1 MGDELKFGEELNEP
15 DEEKTRKKIFDLIV
29 GAAGMTSMLRPDRV
43 PHVKSHGCV
52 NATFT
57 VNKDI
62 RPDLKVGIFAEPG
75 KAYPA
80 RIRFS
85 NSSSRRQEDGVK
97 DARGMAIKLLL
108 DDGTDQDFLLS
119 TEKVFFAKTA
129 VEFLKFTD
137 LLTKFEG
144 RQVLENEAKS
154 EKAEGEQGLKRLARL
169 IAASQRPHPPNPL
182 SIPYFSQTPYLYGQ
196 RPDGLNRA
204 VKYSAK
210 PTSQQ
215 PELGVMGTCEE
226 ALRKHLKQADA
237 TFAFQVQVQT
247 NPATMPIEDA
257 TIPWPEDEANDGSPY
272 VTVATIEIKKGPEG
286 GPDPVFDCERSSFRP
301 WNYLKPH
308 HRPLG
313 VINRMREV
321 YENAARTRL
330 SPKTQ
335 NQLTALMTLKE
346 PVDENRAKL
355 KEVMEAHSLANG
367 RTLDRLGFV
376 HSARFLVIGDKFA
389 IITQFDFDF
398 RDYINTFVD
407 ELGPL
412 FDQVVVLMQDA
423 PQTPVQEHRDE
434 FFAYLERIRLQPDLF
449 YSSYPNLSV
458 QNILT
463 MKDAWE
469 SQHKQG
475 GTK

>member
-1 MGDELKFGEELNEP
+1 MGDELKFGEELDEPNE
-15 DEEKTRKKIFDLIV
+15 EETRKKIFKLIL
-29 GAAGMTSMLRPDRV
+29 GAAAMTSMLKPNRV

-62 RPDLKVGIFAEPG
+62 RPDLKVGMFGEPG

-85 NSSSRRQEDGVK
+85 NSSSRRQEDSIP

-137 LLTKFEG
+137 LLTKFDG
-144 RQVLENEAKS
+144 REKLINEIKE
-154 EKAEGEQGLKRLARL
+154 EKLGLKKLAML
-169 IAASQRPHPPNPL
+169 LAESQRPHPPNPL
-182 SIPYFSQTPYLYGQ
+182 SIPYFSQTPYLLGQ

-215 PELGVMGTCEE
+215 LELGVMGTCEE
-226 ALRKHLKQADA
+226 ALRKHLEQADA
-237 TFAFQVQVQT
+237 TFDFQVQVQT

-257 TIPWPEDEANDGSPY
+257 TQPWPEDEANGGSPY
-272 VTVATIEIKKGPEG
+272 VTVAKIEIKRRSKD
-286 GPDPVFDCERSSFRP
+286 GPDPVFDCDRSSFRP
-301 WNYLKPH
+301 WNHKPE

-313 VINRMREV
+313 VINRMRKV
-321 YENAARTRL
+321 YEDAANTRRG
-330 SPKTQ
+330 PKTQ

-346 PVDENRAKL
+346 PVEESRAKL
-355 KEVMEAHSLANG
+355 KEVMEANSLANG
-367 RTLDRLGFV
+367 VTLTRLGFV

-398 RDYINTFVD
+398 HDYINTFVD

-423 PQTPVQEHRDE
+423 PRTPVQEHRDE

-449 YSSYPNLSV
+449 YSAYPNLSV

-463 MKDAWE
+463 MKEGWE
-469 SQHKQG
+469 SQHKEG
-475 GTK
+475 GTR